1 MIDGEGSHAPF
12 PVSYHPRPS
21 EHHEM
26 KKTALL
32 LCALSAVLFTTGVS
46 AADFG
51 ADRHQAKGLNCASCH
66 GPDSKNPAYP
76 DEKTCLQC
84 HNRDE
89 LAKKTESLEINP
101 HKAPHNGDC
110 TLCHMQHEP
119 EVNYC
124 AQCHK
129 VSFKMKHE

>member
-1 MIDGEGSHAPF
+1 MN
-12 PVSYHPRPS
+12 
-21 EHHEM
+21 
-26 KKTALL
+26 KLALIL
-32 LCALSAVLFTTGVS
+32 FSAVSTVVMAAGSVQ

-51 ADRHQAKGLNCASCH
+51 ADRHAAKGLKCESCH
-66 GPDSKNPAYP
+66 GPDAKNPAYP

-89 LAKKTESLEINP
+89 LAKKTEKLEINP

-129 VSFKMKHE
+129 VSFKMKHGE

>member
-1 MIDGEGSHAPF
+1 MN
-12 PVSYHPRPS
+12 
-21 EHHEM
+21 
-26 KKTALL
+26 KLALIL
-32 LCALSAVLFTTGVS
+32 FSAVSAVVMAAGSVQ

-51 ADRHQAKGLNCASCH
+51 ADRHAA
-66 GPDSKNPAYP
+66 PAYP

-89 LAKKTESLEINP
+89 LAKKTEKLEINP

-129 VSFKMKHE
+129 VSFKMKHGE